1 MKTFTRILVLLAGIA
16 MICLGIW
23 FVFHP
28 GISLLSFTFFI
39 GILMLVVG
47 VFQIISYFSN
57 RGGQKVSG
65 WILAEGILSVLL
77 GILLLADQLEGTV
90 TLVLVFG
97 MWVLFAGIMRTIG
110 AFAAK
115 GENVEGWGWILALGI
130 LGIILGFISLFN
142 PIVGAIGIVLLVG
155 TFFIVQGINCIA
167 TFFFVGKVK

>member
-1 MKTFTRILVLLAGIA
+1 
-16 MICLGIW
+16 
-23 FVFHP
+23 
-28 GISLLSFTFFI
+28 
-39 GILMLVVG
+39 MLIVG
-47 VFQIISYFSN
+47 VFQIIQYFSH
-57 RGGQKVSG
+57 RSGQKVSG

-115 GENVEGWGWILALGI
+115 NENVQGWGWILTLGI
-130 LGIILGFISLFN
+130 LGIVLGFISLFN
-142 PIVGAIGIVLLVG
+142 PIVGAIGIVIIVG

-167 TFFFVGKVK
+167 TFFFVAKLK